1 MSTTYLW
8 ILLVLYISQVLANDG
23 KPIRLDSKTLQ
34 SAVMDSTDSWLL
46 VYFDESQN
54 MEAFLENAS
63 KKIAD
68 YGISVG

>member
-8 ILLVLYISQVLANDG
+8 ILLVLCISQVLANDG

-63 KKIAD
+63 KKIAE